1 MFRFLATFATG
12 ITVALLGV
20 GALRLA
26 VIAFGVPAKQVPPL
40 RLLTYGGVF
49 TAATALIFLPAY
61 VAWQERV
68 SELRDTL
75 YPVPPDG
82 RPAHDWFQARDDL
95 DALLSARAQRRPRP
109 CRGVQRSGPA
119 HRHSSLRAPFR
130 QPVKR
135 MAVSAIY
142 CYAGRK

>member
-1 MFRFLATFATG
+1 MLRFLATFATG

-95 DALLSARAQRRPRP
+95 DALLSARASAGR
-109 CRGVQRSGPA
+109 VLAAAFSV
-119 HRHSSLRAPFR
+119 LAPLTAT
-130 QPVKR
+130 V
-135 MAVSAIY
+135 VSALLS
-142 CYAGRK
+142 ASR